1 MGAYGYGLNAYH
13 NDEAQTHAFVKALLS
28 HVKVFE
34 NGGRAATTTFAQRGI
49 GDVLI
54 TFENEANVIKSKFG
68 NVDIIYPSY
77 TVNAENPIAVVK
89 SVTDNKGTTKAA
101 TEYLNHLYSD
111 EAQELATKFFLRP
124 SSPDIPSQT
133 RR

>member
-1 MGAYGYGLNAYH
+1 MLKYLKMVGVRNNNL
-13 NDEAQTHAFVKALLS
+13 
-28 HVKVFE
+28 
-34 NGGRAATTTFAQRGI
+34 AQRGI

-77 TVNAENPIAVVK
+77 TVNAENRIAVVK

-111 EAQELATKFFLRP
+111 EAQELATKFFLKTKQ
-124 SSPDIPSQT
+124 PDILAKHADKFPVMT
-133 RR
+133 TFFP